1 MTRSA
6 LHEAAEDL
14 RDETREMHRAIVS
27 LIEELE
33 AIDWYAQRIDAT
45 RDPSLRDVLAHSLGE
60 EKEHA
65 SMTLEWIRRRDPE
78 FDALLR
84 RLLFQADGSIVHAE
98 ADAPDAGTR
107 AGRGSVP
114 GASSTTT
121 GDRGL
126 GIGSLRANNEAGG
139 GADMAGDTARSDP
152 GGSERQKEGS
162 E

>member
-33 AIDWYAQRIDAT
+33 AIDWYAQRVDAT
-45 RDPSLRDVLAHSLGE
+45 NDASLREVLAHSLEE

-65 SMTLEWIRRRDPE
+65 CMTLEWIRRNDRG

-84 RLLFQADGSIVHAE
+84 RLLFLGASESIVHAE
-98 ADAPDAGTR
+98 GDEGDASTRGDPASVSAGAATAR
-107 AGRGSVP
+107 D
-114 GASSTTT
+114 
-121 GDRGL
+121 DRGL
-126 GIGSLRANNEAGG
+126 GIGSLRARAAGG
-139 GADMAGDTARSDP
+139 GPNDAK
-152 GGSERQKEGS
+152 GGEKEGS